1 VRRARALHRRV
12 HIAIRTSHIVMAIL
26 TIGVMYAVFFGVGW
40 LAARKVKEGSA
51 ADFIVAGRA
60 MPLWVATLTMT
71 ATWVDGGYLLGTAE
85 GAYKSSL
92 ALGIQGGVCYG
103 ISLMLGGVFF
113 ARRMRA
119 CRYTTLIDP
128 FEARFGR
135 KWAAV
140 LSLPAMLAET
150 FWSAELLVA
159 LGSTFGVVL
168 GTDLTTAIL
177 VSAVVVTLYTMI
189 GGMWSVAYTDVF
201 QLLLVLVGLAAALPP
216 ALHAVGGL
224 QVAWHGYM
232 AARPDH
238 GGLLPPLAA
247 HGSFWTRQAI
257 VSWWDVSL
265 MLMLGGIPWNC
276 YFQRVLS
283 CRSPRAAQW
292 HSILSGLLTIALT
305 VPPLLLG
312 VCVFAYKWPP
322 DLAARLAA
330 QPADAMPL
338 LLKHVLPPVIGLL
351 GLGAIVGAVTSSF
364 SSSILSAASMFSW
377 NTCKRLLWPDLSLTH
392 LKRIIRGSI
401 AVLGGAAVVLALKV
415 ESVQALW
422 FFTSDLV
429 FVLLFPQ
436 LVYALFD
443 RKTNLAGSCT
453 AFAVSLLLRLG
464 GGEPLFGIP
473 PLIRYPEIVNAVIP
487 LDVARWYDPQTGA
500 LLFPFKT
507 LAAATGLVLIPLI
520 SRMTARFSEWPS
532 SGASRL
538 PRRSG
543 DGRRRTPTG
552 QPRGR
557 SL

>member
-1 VRRARALHRRV
+1 MAL
-12 HIAIRTSHIVMAIL
+12 L
-26 TIGVMYAVFFGVGW
+26 TIGLMYAAFFAVGW
-40 LAARKVKEGSA
+40 LAARKIKAGDA
-51 ADFIVAGRA
+51 ADFIIAGRA

-103 ISLMLGGVFF
+103 VSLILGGLFF

-119 CRYTTLIDP
+119 CRFTTLIDP
-128 FEARFGR
+128 FESRYGR
-135 KWAAV
+135 RWAGV
-140 LSLPAMLAET
+140 LSVPAIAAET

-168 GTDLTTAIL
+168 GVDLTTAIL
-177 VSAVVVTLYTMI
+177 VSAVVVTVYTMI

-201 QLLLVLVGLAAALPP
+201 QLLLVVVGLLVALPP

-224 QVAWHGYM
+224 SAAWSAY
-232 AARPDH
+232 AAGHVDR
-238 GGLLPPLAA
+238 GGLLPPLVA
-247 HGSFWTRQAI
+247 HGAFWTRQSI
-257 VSWWDVSL
+257 VSWWDVSV

-276 YFQRVLS
+276 YFQRVLA
-283 CRSPRAAQW
+283 CRTPARAQW
-292 HSILSGLLTIALT
+292 HSILSGILTIGLT
-305 VPPLLLG
+305 APPLLLG
-312 VCVFAYKWPP
+312 ICVFAYGWPP
-322 DLAARLAA
+322 DLAARLTR
-330 QPADAMPL
+330 QPADALPL
-338 LLKHVLPPVIGLL
+338 LLKYMVPPVAGLL

-364 SSSILSAASMFSW
+364 SSSILSASSMFGW
-377 NTCKRLLWPDLSLTH
+377 NTCKRLLWPELSMRA
-392 LKRIIRGSI
+392 LKRILRAAI

-443 RKTNLAGSCT
+443 RKANLTGSCV

-473 PLIRYPEIVNAVIP
+473 PLIPYPQIVSSVIP
-487 LDVARWYDPQTGA
+487 LDVARWYDPQSGA
-500 LLFPFKT
+500 LLFPYKT
-507 LAAATGLVLIPLI
+507 IAAAAGMVLLPVV
-520 SRMTARFSEWPS
+520 SRLTARS
-532 SGASRL
+532 SAARPL
-538 PRRSG
+538 P
-543 DGRRRTPTG
+543 
-552 QPRGR
+552 
-557 SL
+557 L